1 VFIIKKDGNRKMP
14 AALESYLSIHH
25 DVKEIVLRM
34 DNDAVGRDA
43 AESIRATIETLT
55 VTIELPEQ
63 GKDYNEWLMLQKG
76 ISTTRKKAPA
86 KAHTEPER

>member
-1 VFIIKKDGNRKMP
+1 
-14 AALESYLSIHH
+14 
-25 DVKEIVLRM
+25 M

-76 ISTTRKKAPA
+76 IFTPCQRSPA
-86 KAHTEPER
+86 KAQPEPER